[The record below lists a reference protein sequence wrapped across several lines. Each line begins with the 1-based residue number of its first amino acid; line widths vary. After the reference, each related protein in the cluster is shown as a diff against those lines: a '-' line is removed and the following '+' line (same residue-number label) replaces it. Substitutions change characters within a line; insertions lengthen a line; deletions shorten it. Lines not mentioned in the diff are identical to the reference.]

1 MDSIKNYLIDM
12 DGVILR
18 GTTLI
23 PGAAEFLQHLRAQEI
38 PFLILTNNSQYTAR
52 DLHVRLSYMG
62 LDVPPEAIFTSAL
75 ATAQFLHSQRPG
87 GRAYAIGE
95 SGLTTALHDIG
106 YILTDQEPEY
116 VVLGETTAYSF
127 ERITRAI
134 RFVTAGARF
143 IATNSDVMGPGE
155 GGIVPATGAVAA
167 LISAATGVQPYFV
180 GKPNPLMMRT
190 ALRTIEAHSEESVMI
205 GDRMDTDIVAGTES
219 GLRTILV
226 LTGMTKREEVERF
239 PYRPTW
245 IMESV
250 ADIKVSDL
258 TSEGEDLNESTTRH
272 LKVVGA

>member
-1 MDSIKNYLIDM
+1 M

-18 GTTLI
+18 GSTLI
-23 PGAAEFLQHLRAQEI
+23 PGAAEFVQRLRAEGI
-38 PFLILTNNSQYTAR
+38 PFLIFTNNSEYTPR
-52 DLHVRLSYMG
+52 DLHVRLHFMG

-75 ATAQFLHSQRPG
+75 ATAQFLHSQRPS

-106 YILTDQEPEY
+106 YVLTDQEPEY
-116 VVLGETTAYSF
+116 VVLGETKTYSF

-134 RFVTAGARF
+134 RLVVAGARF
-143 IATNSDVMGPGE
+143 IATNPDVMGPGE
-155 GGIVPATGAVAA
+155 GGVVPATGAVAA

-190 ALRTIEAHSEESVMI
+190 ALRTLNAHSEDSAII

-226 LTGMTKREEVERF
+226 LTGVTTREQMERF

-245 IMESV
+245 VRESI
-250 ADIKVSDL
+250 ADV
-258 TSEGEDLNESTTRH
+258 E
-272 LKVVGA
+272 V